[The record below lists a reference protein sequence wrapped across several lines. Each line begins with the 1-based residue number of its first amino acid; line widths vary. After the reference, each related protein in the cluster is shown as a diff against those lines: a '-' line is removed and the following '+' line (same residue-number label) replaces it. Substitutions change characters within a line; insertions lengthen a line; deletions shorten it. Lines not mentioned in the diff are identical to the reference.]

1 MLEKKVFVENGEIPP
16 VVGELKH
23 KVEHLREK
31 LEVRWQHIFFINICR
46 QWKIG
51 LILTIQINIHF
62 QIMRKYNSMYS
73 IQVFVFIIMNIIM
86 NIS

>member
-31 LEVRWQHIFFINICR
+31 LEVRWQHISFINICR

-51 LILTIQINIHF
+51 LILTIQINMHF